1 MQTSIVQSILFHR
14 SLYTLNQARE
24 WLTRHRYKSNNLD
37 ITNNYFRFRQHE
49 PSSRYRY
56 RIKQIAPGIL
66 FIFGFPKSTSYFKPV
81 VKSI

>member
-1 MQTSIVQSILFHR
+1 MQSSIVQSILFHR

-24 WLTRHRYKSNNLD
+24 WLICHRFKSNNLD
-37 ITNNYFRFRQHE
+37 ITTNYFRFRQRE

-66 FIFGFPKSTSYFKPV
+66 FVFGFPKATSYFKPV
-81 VKSI
+81 VNSV